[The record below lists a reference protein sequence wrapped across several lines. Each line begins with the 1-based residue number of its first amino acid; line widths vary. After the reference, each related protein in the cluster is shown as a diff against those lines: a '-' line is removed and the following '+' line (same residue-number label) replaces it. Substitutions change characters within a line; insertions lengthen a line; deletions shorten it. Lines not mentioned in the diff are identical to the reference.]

1 MSHDGYLR
9 ELYAETE
16 KAEGLNAA
24 DGNEILPMESME
36 VSSISDRLIKVE
48 FTDKDG
54 RKEETYLSLKSVE
67 RPRAADQMT
76 GDEP

>member
-1 MSHDGYLR
+1 
-9 ELYAETE
+9 
-16 KAEGLNAA
+16 
-24 DGNEILPMESME
+24 MESME

-67 RPRAADQMT
+67 RPLAADQMT